1 MTGKIKTEILVLFL
15 IALLSAIIYS
25 NSLRNP
31 FHFDD
36 THHIIDNPYLKSLRH
51 IPDIFTDTR
60 AFSVWEGNNRHYR
73 PLLLLTHS
81 INYAIGGLKPAG
93 YRLVNLTF
101 HAGSAFLIF
110 LIVQAMLGSSK
121 EVAGSRKSEVR
132 SKKLEVRSQKLEVR
146 SQIFSSNFLPLTS
159 YFYIAFTAGL
169 IFAVH
174 PFNSEVVNYI
184 SARSSVMSSFFYLL
198 AFYYWMKFRS
208 QRQAPPTYYLLPTTY
223 YYIASLLVFL
233 AGMLTKEIVITLPII
248 LWCYDHYFL
257 PGKKGKAGFANYV
270 KGFIIYTPFLL
281 LVAFPYVVVRN
292 LVVGSR

>member
-81 INYAIGGLKPAG
+81 INYAICGLKPAG

-110 LIVQAMLGSSK
+110 LIVQGMLGSSK

-132 SKKLEVRSQKLEVR
+132 SKKLEVRSK
-146 SQIFSSNFLPLTS
+146 IFSLPSMQALRSSNFLPLTS

-184 SARSSVMSSFFYLL
+184 SARSSVMSAFFYLL
-198 AFYYWMKFRS
+198 SFYIGT
-208 QRQAPPTYYLLPTTY
+208 AHL
-223 YYIASLLVFL
+223 
-233 AGMLTKEIVITLPII
+233 
-248 LWCYDHYFL
+248 
-257 PGKKGKAGFANYV
+257 
-270 KGFIIYTPFLL
+270 
-281 LVAFPYVVVRN
+281 
-292 LVVGSR
+292 